1 MDGDLLIS
9 VIIVGYNAGRQL
21 SFCLDSIY
29 NQSYGNFE
37 VIFVNNGST
46 DDTELILKLYPE
58 VKLINNKQNEGFCFA
73 NNQGINT
80 AKGTYIFTLNSDV
93 VLDRNFLMEM
103 RNALEFSKA
112 ALFAPKMLK
121 KDGATIDST
130 GLILSRF
137 YRFLDR
143 GSGSIDNGQNP
154 SQEILGPCA
163 AAALYSKEM
172 LEDIKYDG
180 EYFDEDFFFLGE
192 DFDLAWR
199 AKKRGW
205 KTMFVPQAICY
216 HQRNSSNFNSR
227 FRQYL
232 SFRNR
237 SFLLIKNGKIDTKYF
252 PIFILYDLPRFIYM
266 LCTNRYTWRALYEII
281 RYTPKRSRKRYSLC

>member
-1 MDGDLLIS
+1 MEENLLIS

-21 SFCLDSIY
+21 SNCLDSVY
-29 NQSYGNFE
+29 DQAYRNFE
-37 VIFVNNGST
+37 VIFINNGST
-46 DDTELILKLYPE
+46 DDTGLRLKSYPE
-58 VKLINNKQNEGFCFA
+58 IKLINNKQNKGFSFA
-73 NNQGINT
+73 NNQGINI
-80 AKGTYIFTLNSDV
+80 AKGSYILTLNTDV

-103 RNALEFSKA
+103 KNALEFSEA
-112 ALFAPKMLK
+112 ALLAPKIFT
-121 KDGATIDST
+121 KDGGSIDST

-143 GSGSIDNGQNP
+143 GSGSIDNGQDP
-154 SQEILGPCA
+154 SHEILGPCA

-205 KTMFVPQAICY
+205 KTMFVPNAICY
-216 HQRNSSNFNSR
+216 HQRNSSNFNSK

-237 SFLLIKNGKIDTKYF
+237 SFLLIKNGDIGIKYI
-252 PIFILYDLPRFIYM
+252 PVFILYDLPRFIYM
-266 LCTNRYTWRALYEII
+266 LCTNRYAYRALYEII
-281 RYTPKRSRKRYSLC
+281 RYAPKMLRKRHSVC